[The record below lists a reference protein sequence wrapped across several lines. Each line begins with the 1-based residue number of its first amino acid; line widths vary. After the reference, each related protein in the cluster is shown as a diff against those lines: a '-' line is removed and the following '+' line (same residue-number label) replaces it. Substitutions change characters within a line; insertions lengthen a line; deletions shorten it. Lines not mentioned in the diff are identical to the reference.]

1 MLTRFTLAALLA
13 ALLCLAMWALRM
25 CVAAVRATAP
35 LGGWCPL
42 SASECQV
49 QQQEEDEFRLSL
61 KRSAKAS
68 EFLWL
73 SFVRNTWLDESES
86 RHFHLLEI
94 MRQLDCL
101 LTLDFCH
108 VHMPEFAS
116 NFNDLCTS
124 FKRALHVLAEIRPIS
139 DSDELLAMAFE
150 VLPDH
155 PCFVNDLEEKI
166 YPELHDLLRHAVYV
180 DVGVIDDS
188 FPIVR
193 VPRATVLLSPS
204 NICARED
211 LLWWYASPPLEDVMA
226 QDAFRALTSPSS
238 SKARWLINVG
248 AGDGDCIHDAIRQD
262 GRYQRGPEDG
272 NDPASCLLLALPDL
286 RGILFEGDHEAYETL
301 QRLHQRDGVK
311 LKLEPATPHS
321 VLTAVEE
328 FRHTEMGY
336 PAAASDLLLAKVD
349 VDNCDCCFVEAL
361 LNQQSDREPLLPM
374 LIHVEVHSF
383 IPPPIVFRPLNF
395 TEGVGDSL
403 LELGQEKGRRGHF
416 LHCSLSAF
424 TEILFPLGYQLG
436 QLIGFDAVFIHR
448 NAMARSVRVDA
459 HDVLHGSRVEALWYG
474 CHFCHPLRVASPV
487 DAHYF
492 TEFRYDYRRW
502 NDPEVSASVRIEEIR
517 SYLDLWKVPRSTYAL
532 YVASAG

>member
-1 MLTRFTLAALLA
+1 M
-13 ALLCLAMWALRM
+13 
-25 CVAAVRATAP
+25 
-35 LGGWCPL
+35 
-42 SASECQV
+42 
-49 QQQEEDEFRLSL
+49 
-61 KRSAKAS
+61 
-68 EFLWL
+68 
-73 SFVRNTWLDESES
+73 
-86 RHFHLLEI
+86 
-94 MRQLDCL
+94 
-101 LTLDFCH
+101 
-108 VHMPEFAS
+108 
-116 NFNDLCTS
+116 
-124 FKRALHVLAEIRPIS
+124 
-139 DSDELLAMAFE
+139 
-150 VLPDH
+150 
-155 PCFVNDLEEKI
+155 
-166 YPELHDLLRHAVYV
+166 
-180 DVGVIDDS
+180 
-188 FPIVR
+188 
-193 VPRATVLLSPS
+193 
-204 NICARED
+204 
-211 LLWWYASPPLEDVMA
+211 
-226 QDAFRALTSPSS
+226 
-238 SKARWLINVG
+238 
-248 AGDGDCIHDAIRQD
+248 
-262 GRYQRGPEDG
+262 
-272 NDPASCLLLALPDL
+272 LLALPDL